1 MISEIG
7 KNRAFTLIEIMVA
20 VAILSMGL
28 IFVLQGLTKCLG
40 VLNTARCSL
49 EAGLLAE
56 EKMAEAEIS
65 FRNEKNAAFT
75 GLSGQS
81 EAGNVEF
88 SWQVGLESDAE
99 YDNLYLVRDTV
110 RWREGKRSG
119 ITPLVTY
126 FMSVNVK

>member
-1 MISEIG
+1 
-7 KNRAFTLIEIMVA
+7 MVA

-65 FRNEKNAAFT
+65 FRNEKGSAFT

-99 YDNLYLVRDTV
+99 YDNLYLVRDIV
-110 RWREGKRSG
+110 RWREGKRNG